1 VVPVSFQL
9 TFLNAV
15 GNTNAAYSGIGLTL
29 LWDGNTSKG
38 EIYGILV
45 IVGTGIGCT
54 FQPTLVALQ
63 AHSPVAKRAVV
74 ISIRNFFRCTG
85 GAVGL
90 AISAAILQAVLKKNL
105 PSEYQYLTHSSYAL
119 PDQDSIPA
127 ADWDSIVNAYVKA
140 SHSVFIFQVPLVGI
154 CLLACVFIRD
164 KGLRKPEDV
173 KKEDAKEK
181 EGVLKDVTASQAT
194 TQVDLETT
202 EHEDDNHYDLENQ
215 LEKVEKEEQKNDKTE
230 KASVLAQATSQ

>member
-1 VVPVSFQL
+1 MPVSFRL
-9 TFLNAV
+9 TFSKQV
-15 GNTNAAYSGIGLTL
+15 CKTDFAYSGIGLTL

-45 IVGTGIGCT
+45 LVGTGIGCT

-105 PSEYQYLTHSSYAL
+105 PGEYQYLTHSSYAL
-119 PDQDSIPA
+119 PDKSSIPA
-127 ADWDSIVNAYVKA
+127 ADWESIVNAYVKA
-140 SHSVFIFQVPLVGI
+140 SHSVFVFQVPLVGI
-154 CLLACVFIRD
+154 CVLACVFIRD
-164 KGLRKPEDV
+164 KGLRKPEDI
-173 KKEDAKEK
+173 KKDDAKEK
-181 EGVLKDVTASQAT
+181 DITASQAT
-194 TQVDLETT
+194 TQVDLEAT
-202 EHEDDNHYDLENQ
+202 EHEDDNQHDLENQ
-215 LEKVEKEEQKNDKTE
+215 LERVEKEEQKNDKTE
-230 KASVLAQATSQ
+230 QASTA